1 MERGS
6 LDLESIGMKKG
17 LLYETILTTRNDDGT
32 PNAAPIGV
40 ICKDNKEVVLY
51 LHQGSITVH
60 NVKKNKSFIVNLLK
74 DPMVF
79 VESTIGD
86 LSENYFEQYENEF
99 YIKNTDAFFLA
110 NVTSLKDVERED
122 NFGISVTTVLRAEAS
137 HIIKKK
143 ECIEPLNRAIY
154 GIIEGL
160 VYLTRMEMVTGDME
174 KLYRHRMGEISR
186 IVNKVGGDEHKIA
199 MKKIS
204 EAFKN
209 TIKYTN

>member
-1 MERGS
+1 MERES

-51 LHQGSITVH
+51 LHQGSSTVH
-60 NVKKNKSFIVNLLK
+60 NIKKNQSFIVNILK

-137 HIIKKK
+137 YIIKKK
-143 ECIEPLNRAIY
+143 ECVEPLNRAIY

-160 VYLTRMEMVTGDME
+160 VYLTRMEMVSGDME

-186 IVNKVGGDEHKIA
+186 IVNKVGGEEHKNA

-204 EAFKN
+204 EAFK
-209 TIKYTN
+209 KYD